1 MKSDVFAIQRMS
13 IACSK
18 MIENIQKL
26 DYIAAYKIEGDKV
39 YQDVLKDLEAS
50 LRAIELSVGEMRSD
64 ETIKDKD
71 VKYLDSLAK
80 SVIEKNR
87 RVYLYEHIIKINAI
101 LKGITQSID
110 KIPEFSKEE

>member
-1 MKSDVFAIQRMS
+1 
-13 IACSK
+13 

-26 DYIAAYKIEGDKV
+26 DYIAAHYLEKDKV
-39 YQDVLKDLEAS
+39 YQDILKDLESS
-50 LRAIELSVGEMRSD
+50 LCAIESCVGEMRSD
-64 ETIKDKD
+64 ETIEDKD
-71 VKYLDSLAK
+71 VKYFDSLAK